1 MRSQRG
7 SKPSWPRA
15 KPKSTARGSGRE
27 TGERRSPLSPRG
39 AKEPPRRAPRL
50 LRGTQSHPCPRV
62 PKPSRSLWRSLREAK
77 RSRQRHPPP
86 SPPPWRGTRY
96 RCVHGSN
103 PAWVCGT
110 TRRDA
115 SSRAAEHG
123 VSSPAWFAVVSGRFW
138 GVWCR
143 AGVTFWCGRV
153 GVGHRITLP
162 LVSPPCS
169 CGEEAAA
176 RREATDPRENR
187 PGTPPAGAWEQG
199 PGICGARAVQG
210 GAGCP
215 RVPQHGCRWA
225 GRCRSV
231 QGRCPAW
238 CRWASGPKKKST
250 RDVPRAGDVPVPAS
264 PLLTVLCLQAAPG
277 PAPQLSPS
285 EEAQRRLER
294 IFTASVIRGG
304 GGEFGDCAWPG
315 ARCWMG
321 TLPRPR
327 RVLSL
332 GVCTAA
338 CGRQPRGPALGA
350 AGWWLW

>member
-1 MRSQRG
+1 M
-7 SKPSWPRA
+7 
-15 KPKSTARGSGRE
+15 
-27 TGERRSPLSPRG
+27 
-39 AKEPPRRAPRL
+39 
-50 LRGTQSHPCPRV
+50 
-62 PKPSRSLWRSLREAK
+62 
-77 RSRQRHPPP
+77 
-86 SPPPWRGTRY
+86 
-96 RCVHGSN
+96 HGSN

-115 SSRAAEHG
+115 SSRTAEHG
-123 VSSPAWFAVVSGRFW
+123 VSSPAWFAVVLGCFW

-153 GVGHRITLP
+153 GDGHRITLP

-176 RREATDPRENR
+176 RREATDPRENH

-199 PGICGARAVQG
+199 PGICGARGLPGLSRAVLG
-210 GAGCP
+210 ACGCPSTGAGGQGT
-215 RVPQHGCRWA
+215 VGSA
-225 GRCRSV
+225 

-238 CRWASGPKKKST
+238 CPWASGPKKST
-250 RDVPRAGDVPVPAS
+250 RDVPRAGDVLVPAS

-304 GGEFGDCAWPG
+304 RGGIW
-315 ARCWMG
+315 
-321 TLPRPR
+321 
-327 RVLSL
+327 
-332 GVCTAA
+332 
-338 CGRQPRGPALGA
+338 
-350 AGWWLW
+350 